1 MFKLPYRQVRIT
13 GGKVIFLLHTKF
25 KHYAEKKTEKVLL
38 QIIPN
43 EIILL
48 KTFVTTVALLI
59 LNVKNG
65 TKSATAVNYIST

>member
-1 MFKLPYRQVRIT
+1 MPK
-13 GGKVIFLLHTKF
+13 
-25 KHYAEKKTEKVLL
+25 
-38 QIIPN
+38 IIPKRYFYKLYRMK
-43 EIILL
+43 IILL